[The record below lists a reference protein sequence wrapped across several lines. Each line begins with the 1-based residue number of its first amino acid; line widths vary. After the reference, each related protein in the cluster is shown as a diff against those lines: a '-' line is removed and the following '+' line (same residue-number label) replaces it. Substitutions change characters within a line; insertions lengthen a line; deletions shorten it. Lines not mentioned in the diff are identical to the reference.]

1 MKKTDIQ
8 DKLKSLAQH
17 IDQEQFIYD
26 FLLAFGFSKTTI
38 TRLKKGDY
46 NLSKK
51 EGELFYKGKI
61 FFKVTTEDQLLH
73 TIDELSKDEKI
84 AKQKPR
90 FIFVTDFEKGVA
102 IDTRKKLNKEFPLTA
117 LGELEQVDFFLPLS
131 GAEIYRV
138 ENNNKADRDA
148 AYKLGEL
155 YDLLVADNPDWVEKG
170 THQLNLFL
178 SRLLFCFFAEDTG
191 IFETKNIFTEALV
204 NNTKADGSDV
214 DDFLDILFLK
224 LDSKPGNKIDFP
236 DYLKGF
242 PYVNGGLFRD
252 KIDCPKFSKKAR
264 QILIDTGELEWAD
277 INPDIFG
284 SMIQAVADPEERNNL
299 GMHYTSVIN
308 IKKLIKPLFLDE
320 LYEEFEKNKDNARA
334 LDKLLVRMSKIKFF
348 DPACGSGN
356 FLIITYKELRNLE
369 IEIIKQ
375 LIDLNTGVA
384 EEKQSV
390 QSKIGF
396 GADGAKTIVPD
407 VQSKMNFSGAQSKIY
422 FTEISLTQF
431 YGIEIKDFA
440 HEMAILSLWLAE
452 HQMNQIFETELL
464 DNGRS
469 KPILPLKEA
478 GNIVSGNAARTNW
491 EDVCPKNE
499 GDEIYIIGN
508 PPYLGARIQD
518 EEQKSD
524 MDLVFSHFKKYRDLD
539 YISIWLYK
547 GSKYIEGINA
557 QMALVSTNSICQGQ
571 QIALLWDK
579 VLRSSIEI
587 SFAHLSFR
595 WTNNAKGNAGVTVII
610 LGLRNIDLKPKYLFT
625 ETISKEVKNINPYLL
640 DAPNVIIA
648 ERMQSISGFKR
659 MNFGNMPNDG
669 GGLIL
674 VNEEKESL
682 ISENTSFS
690 KFVKKL
696 VGSTEFINGINRYCI
711 WIDDNELDEALESD
725 FIKNRI
731 SESRKHRLASKDKGT
746 QKLALR
752 AHQFRDRNTALDST
766 IIIPS
771 VSSERRD
778 YIPMGFLDKNV
789 IVLNSAMAIY
799 DSEPWLF
806 GVLHS
811 KMHMIWVDAVGG
823 KLETRYRYS
832 AKLCYNTFPFPPITA
847 KQKESIT
854 QYVFAVLDER
864 AKFPEKTMAWMYNP
878 ETMPSGLKQ
887 AHQELDLAI
896 ERVYRLAAFNSDEER
911 LAYLFKMYEEMTNKE
926 TLFAKEKKVKKTKTK

>member
-8 DKLKSLAQH
+8 DKLKNFAH
-17 IDQEQFIYD
+17 KIDQHQFIYD

-61 FFKVTTEDQLLH
+61 FFKITTGDQLFH
-73 TIDELSKDEKI
+73 IIDELSRDEKI

-90 FIFVTDFEKGVA
+90 FLFVTDFERGVA
-102 IDTRKKLNKEFPLTA
+102 TDTKKRINKEFALKD

-155 YDLLVADNPDWVEKG
+155 YDLLVTENPDWVEKG
-170 THQLNLFL
+170 SHQLNLFL
-178 SRLLFCFFAEDTG
+178 SRLLFCFFAEDTE
-191 IFETKNIFTEALV
+191 IFETKNIFTESLV

-214 DDFLDILFLK
+214 DVFLNILFSK
-224 LDSKPGNKIDFP
+224 LDSKTNSTIDFP
-236 DYLKGF
+236 DYLKDF
-242 PYVNGGLFRD
+242 PYVNGGLFHD
-252 KIDCPKFSKKAR
+252 NIDCPKFSRKAR
-264 QILIDTGELEWAD
+264 QILIATGELGWAD

-299 GMHYTSVIN
+299 GMHYTSVVN

-334 LDKLLVRMSKIKFF
+334 LDRLLVRMSKIKFF

-375 LIDLNTGVA
+375 LIDINSGA
-384 EEKQSV
+384 GEEKQSV

-396 GADGAKTIVPD
+396 DAGETIVPD
-407 VQSKMNFSGAQSKIY
+407 VQSKINFSGAQSKIY

-464 DNGRS
+464 DNGQS
-469 KPILPLKEA
+469 KPILPLKKA
-478 GNIVSGNAARTNW
+478 GNIVSGNAARSNW
-491 EDVCPKNE
+491 EEVCPKNE

-518 EEQKSD
+518 VEQKFD
-524 MDLVFSHFKKYRDLD
+524 MDLVFGHFKKYRDLD

-547 GSKYIEGINA
+547 GSKYIEGVNA
-557 QMALVSTNSICQGQ
+557 QLAFVSTNSVCQGQ

-579 VLRSSIEI
+579 ILRNSIEI
-587 SFAHLSFR
+587 SFAHLSFK

-610 LGLRNIDLKPKYLFT
+610 VGLRNLRSKTKYLFT
-625 ETISKEVKNINPYLL
+625 ETISKEAKNINPYLL

-674 VNEEKESL
+674 SNEEKRDL
-682 ISENTSFS
+682 IFENKEHR
-690 KFVKKL
+690 KFVRKL
-696 VGSTEFINGINRYCI
+696 VGSTEFINDINRYCL
-711 WIDDNELDEALESD
+711 WIEDDELDEALESD

-731 SESRKHRLASKDKGT
+731 LESKKHRLASKDKGT

-752 AHQFRDRNTALDST
+752 AHQFRDRKTALDST
-766 IIIPS
+766 IIVPS
-771 VSSERRD
+771 VSSERRK
-778 YIPMGFLDKNV
+778 YIPIGFLDKNV

-799 DSEPWLF
+799 DAQPWLF

-811 KMHMIWVDAVGG
+811 KMHMVWVDAVGG
-823 KLETRYRYS
+823 KLKTDYRYS
-832 AKLCYNTFPFPPITA
+832 AKLCYNTFPFPPLTA

-854 QYVFAVLDER
+854 MYVFAVLDAR
-864 AKFPEKTMAWMYNP
+864 ARFPEKTMAWMYNP
-878 ETMPSGLKQ
+878 ESMPSGLKK

-911 LAYLFKMYEEMTNKE
+911 LAYLFKMYEEMTTKE
-926 TLFAKEKKVKKTKTK
+926 TLFAEEKKTRKKKA